1 MLMPQLY
8 LFNPGHEMEILCG
21 KSHYTPP
28 YTVQKMSSD
37 LELLPIW
44 YGGAGS
50 FTLVRNQKASQF
62 ISSLPKEFRS
72 SLSSPMILN
81 LMMKELYRRKKL
93 GEKPK
98 LPPLTA
104 SIWGVSP
111 RSIDAFKEL
120 KQAGMSIEIPEWK
133 EEYMLLTRRQNSAVC
148 LELLQKNMPITPSL
162 KIPEFFSDI
171 EELEKYIAENTPPY
185 VLKTPFSSSGRGLYW
200 IEDNK
205 PDSRALSWLNGAL
218 KKQGAVS
225 IEPALNRVF
234 DFAVEFYSDGNGD
247 IKYSG
252 LSIFETQPQGQF
264 VGCMLGTQ
272 EMLLQRLNEFISPE
286 DYMFLVEQICLV
298 LKEVIGSSY
307 CGYMGVDMFIY
318 KTADGN
324 YAVHPFVELN
334 LRYTMGLVAMQLSQ
348 QFIHPESQGMLRTV
362 SYVYNAYRE
371 HERMQTEA
379 PLVLEGA
386 LIRSGYLS
394 LCPVG
399 PDTRHM
405 AIIDVFG

>member
-1 MLMPQLY
+1 MPNLY

-28 YTVQKMSSD
+28 YSVQKMTTD
-37 LELLPIW
+37 LEMLPVW

-50 FTLVRNQKASQF
+50 FTLVRNPKASQF
-62 ISSLPKEFRS
+62 IASLPKAFRP

-98 LPPLTA
+98 LPPLNA

-111 RSIDAFKEL
+111 RSIDAYKEL
-120 KQAGMSIEIPEWK
+120 KQAGMNIEIPEWK
-133 EEYMLLTRRQNSAVC
+133 DDYIQLTNRQTSAVC
-148 LELLQKNMPITPSL
+148 LERLQTLFPLTPSIQIPVFLSEL
-162 KIPEFFSDI
+162 KEV
-171 EELEKYIAENTPPY
+171 EEYIANHTPPF
-185 VLKTPFSSSGRGLYW
+185 VIKTPFSSSGRGLYW
-200 IEDNK
+200 IDDNK
-205 PDSRALSWLNGAL
+205 IDARALSWLNGTF
-218 KKQGAVS
+218 KKQGMVS

-234 DFAVEFYSDGNGD
+234 DFAAEFYSDGNGK
-247 IKYSG
+247 IQYEG

-272 EMLLQRLNEFISPE
+272 EMLLQQLNEYISP
-286 DYMFLVEQICLV
+286 DDFLFLVQQIGLV
-298 LKEVIGSSY
+298 LKEQLGNAY

-318 KTADGN
+318 KTDDGN

-334 LRYTMGLVAMQLSQ
+334 LRYTIGLAAMQLSR
-348 QFIHPESQGMLRTV
+348 QFIHPKSQGMLRTV
-362 SYVYNAYRE
+362 AYMYNALQE
-371 HERMQTEA
+371 HQRMQAEA
-379 PLVLEGA
+379 PLVLEDG
-386 LIRSGYLS
+386 LIRSGYQT

-399 PDTRHM
+399 QDTRYM
-405 AIIDVFG
+405 AIINVFE

>member
-1 MLMPQLY
+1 MPQLY

-28 YTVQKMSSD
+28 YTVQKMSLD
-37 LELLPIW
+37 LEMFPVW

-50 FTLVRNQKASQF
+50 FTLVRNQRASQF
-62 ISSLPKEFRS
+62 IASLPKEFRP

-104 SIWGVSP
+104 DIWGISP
-111 RSIDAFKEL
+111 RSIDAYTEL
-120 KQAGMSIEIPEWK
+120 KQAGMDVEIPEWK
-133 EEYMLLTRRQNSAVC
+133 EDFVLLTKRQTSALC
-148 LELLQKNMPITPSL
+148 LESLQKKVPITPPV
-162 KIPEFFSDI
+162 KIPEFYSEVKD
-171 EELEKYIAENTPPY
+171 LEAYVSNNTPPY

-200 IEDNK
+200 VEANQLDN
-205 PDSRALSWLNGAL
+205 RAISWINGAL
-218 KKQGAVS
+218 KKQDAIS
-225 IEPALNRVF
+225 IEPALNRIF
-234 DFAVEFYSDGNGD
+234 DFATEFYSDGNGHV
-247 IKYSG
+247 KYMG
-252 LSIFETQPQGQF
+252 LSLFETQSQGQF
-264 VGCMLGTQ
+264 VGCMLGAQ
-272 EMLLQRLNEFISPE
+272 EMLQQRLSEYILP
-286 DYMFLVEQICLV
+286 DDFLFLIEQIGQILE
-298 LKEVIGSSY
+298 EVVGNTY

-334 LRYTMGLVAMQLSQ
+334 LRYTMGLAAMQISK
-348 QFIHPESQGMLRTV
+348 QFIHPESHGMLRTIT
-362 SYVYNAYRE
+362 YVYDAYKE
-371 HERMQTEA
+371 HQRMQLGS
-379 PLVLEGA
+379 PLVLDKG

-399 PDTRHM
+399 PDTRYLT
-405 AIIDVFG
+405 IIDVFG

>member
-1 MLMPQLY
+1 MQQLF

-28 YTVQKMSSD
+28 YSVQKMSTD
-37 LELLPIW
+37 LEMLPVW

-50 FTLVRNQKASQF
+50 FTLVRNPKASHF
-62 ISSLPKEFRS
+62 LATLPKAFRP

-104 SIWGVSP
+104 NIWGISP

-120 KQAGMSIEIPEWK
+120 KQAGMAIDIPEWK
-133 EEYMLLTRRQNSAVC
+133 DEFVMLTNRQNSAKC
-148 LELLQKNMPITPSL
+148 LDRLQNTIPITPPIRVPVFCSEL
-162 KIPEFFSDI
+162 KEVQD
-171 EELEKYIAENTPPY
+171 YVTGNTPPF
-185 VLKTPFSSSGRGLYW
+185 VIKTPFSSSGRGLYW
-200 IEDNK
+200 VEDNGL
-205 PDSRALSWLNGAL
+205 DSRALSWVNSAL
-218 KKQGAVS
+218 KKQGSIS
-225 IEPALNRVF
+225 IEPALNREF
-234 DFAVEFYSDGNGD
+234 DFAAEFYSDGKGNVQ
-247 IKYSG
+247 YSG

-272 EMLLQRLNEFISPE
+272 DMLLQRLNEYISPE
-286 DYMFLVEQICLV
+286 DYMFLVEQIGQV
-298 LKEVIGSSY
+298 LSAVVGNTY

-318 KTADGN
+318 KTADGD

-334 LRYTMGLVAMQLSQ
+334 LRYTIGLAAMQISR
-348 QFIHPESQGMLRTV
+348 QFLHPESQGMLRTV
-362 SYVYNAYRE
+362 SFVYNAFSE
-371 HERMQTEA
+371 HQRMCAEA
-379 PLVLEGA
+379 PVKLEGS

-399 PDTRHM
+399 PDTRYM
-405 AIIDVFG
+405 AIINVY

>member
-1 MLMPQLY
+1 MPQLY

-50 FTLVRNQKASQF
+50 FTLVRNLKAFQF
-62 ISSLPKEFRS
+62 ISSLPKEFRP

-81 LMMKELYRRKKL
+81 LMMKELYRRKKM

-98 LPPLTA
+98 LPPLEA
-104 SIWGVSP
+104 NIWGVSP
-111 RSIDAFKEL
+111 RSIDTFKEL
-120 KQAGMSIEIPEWK
+120 RQAGMAVEVPEWK
-133 EEYMLLTRRQNSAVC
+133 EEYTLLTKRQTSAIC
-148 LELLQKNMPITPSL
+148 LEHLQKNIPI
-162 KIPEFFSDI
+162 IPGIQIPQFFSDI
-171 EELEKYIAENTPPY
+171 ESLEKFIAKNTPPY
-185 VLKTPFSSSGRGLYW
+185 VIKTPFSSSGRGLYW
-200 IEDNK
+200 VEGKKLDT
-205 PDSRALSWLNGAL
+205 RALSWINGAL
-218 KKQGAVS
+218 KKQGEVS
-225 IEPALNRVF
+225 VEPALDKVM
-234 DFAVEFYSDGNGD
+234 DFAAEFYSDGEGNVT
-247 IKYSG
+247 YAG
-252 LSIFETQPQGQF
+252 LSVFETQAQGQF

-286 DYMFLVEQICLV
+286 DYMFLVEHIALV
-298 LKEVIGSSY
+298 LKEVVGSSY
-307 CGYMGVDMFIY
+307 TGYMGVDMFIY
-318 KTADGN
+318 KTTDGN

-334 LRYTMGLVAMQLSQ
+334 LRYTMGLVAMQLSR
-348 QFIHPESQGMLRTV
+348 QFVHPDSQGMLRTI
-362 SYVYNAYRE
+362 SFVYDAYNE
-371 HERMQTEA
+371 HQRMQAGA
-379 PLVLEGA
+379 PLILDGG

-399 PDTRHM
+399 PDTRYM

>member
-1 MLMPQLY
+1 
-8 LFNPGHEMEILCG
+8 MEILCG

-28 YTVQKMSSD
+28 YTVQKMVAD
-37 LELLPIW
+37 LELLPVW

-62 ISSLPKEFRS
+62 MSSLPKDFRH

-104 SIWGVSP
+104 SIWGISP

-133 EEYMLLTRRQNSAVC
+133 EEYMLLTRRQTSAEC
-148 LELLQKNMPITPSL
+148 LERLQKKMPITPPL

-171 EELEKYIAENTPPY
+171 KALGKYMAENMPPY
-185 VLKTPFSSSGRGLYW
+185 VVKTPLSSSGRGLYW
-200 IEDNK
+200 IEDDML
-205 PDSRALSWLNGAL
+205 DSRTLSWLNGAL
-218 KKQGAVS
+218 KKQGTVS
-225 IEPALNRVF
+225 VEPALNRIF
-234 DFAVEFYSDGNGD
+234 DFAVEFFSDGNGD
-247 IKYSG
+247 VTYAG

-264 VGCMLGTQ
+264 AGCMLGAQ
-272 EMLLQRLNEFISPE
+272 EMLLRRLNEFILPE
-286 DYMFLVEQICLV
+286 DYMFLVEQVRLV
-298 LKEVIGSSY
+298 LKEVVGHSY

-318 KTADGN
+318 KTAEGN

-334 LRYTMGLVAMQLSQ
+334 LRYTMGLVAMQLSRR
-348 QFIHPESQGMLRTV
+348 FIHPESQGMLRTV

-371 HERMQTEA
+371 HKRMQTEA
-379 PLVLEGA
+379 PLVLEGS
-386 LIRSGYLS
+386 LMRSGYLS
-394 LCPVG
+394 LCPVY
-399 PDTRHM
+399 PDTRYM